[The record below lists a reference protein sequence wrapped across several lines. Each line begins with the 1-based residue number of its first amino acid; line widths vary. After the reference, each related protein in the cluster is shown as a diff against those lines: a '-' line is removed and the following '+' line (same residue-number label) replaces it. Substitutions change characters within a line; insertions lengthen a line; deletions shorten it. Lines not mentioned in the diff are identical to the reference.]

1 MYPHRSRPQATLRL
15 HRKYLWLLWFITCHG
30 SAIVRALHAAM
41 QQEQVGG
48 ENGANEEEEQDDD
61 DGMDQDRLAK

>member
-1 MYPHRSRPQATLRL
+1 M
-15 HRKYLWLLWFITCHG
+15 WFITCHG

-61 DGMDQDRLAK
+61 DGMDQDRLAKRKGNEARKRLMHVFSPFPLC